1 MNDLDQRYIDLY
13 IKRRRLK
20 TLNARENK
28 EGINILTVEIDTL
41 RASGEVSETVI
52 RNAVWVPWR

>member
-1 MNDLDQRYIDLY
+1 MTDLDQRYIDLY

-41 RASGEVSETVI
+41 RASGEVSETAI

>member
-1 MNDLDQRYIDLY
+1 MTDLDQRYIDLY

-41 RASGEVSETVI
+41 RASGEVSETV
-52 RNAVWVPWR
+52 

>member
-1 MNDLDQRYIDLY
+1 MTDLDQRYIDLY